1 MKLYYA
7 EICDHEGTPVI
18 RTKYYPS
25 NRQAGAVGKQ
35 IADYIPPAA
44 SYNVRLAIFD
54 AQRIADMASLLGEE
68 YIEQRFEG
76 V

>member
-7 EICDHEGTPVI
+7 EICDHKGDAVI

-35 IADYIPPAA
+35 ITEYIPPAA

-54 AQRIADMASLLGEE
+54 AHRIAEMASTMGEE

-76 V
+76 I